1 MDQGGVQTMK
11 KTTKAVPK
19 LPGHDCGTCGF
30 RTCNDFAEY
39 LVKNPSDLK
48 RCIHLTNETTA
59 ASSNEGTV
67 SCASCGKGATGQST
81 GWKDSLGREFDFILD
96 LLPGDPGPRETILP
110 HNPMLTREL
119 DIKVGDKLFGR
130 PLGMSCGCPITHCGV
145 VVAVDHKTG
154 VMTWCVTGPLGP
166 RREKY
171 IDIGYYSAEAY
182 DGIVKESQSE
192 LQIGKR
198 YFFLPHRCMLQ
209 WRHSGLVNFL
219 NKGKNGLVVRVEG
232 LWIG

>member
-1 MDQGGVQTMK
+1 MK
-11 KTTKAVPK
+11 KTTTNVPN
-19 LPGHDCGTCGF
+19 LPGLDCGLCGF
-30 RTCNDFAEY
+30 RTCTDFSDY
-39 LVKNPSDLK
+39 LVKEPAEIK
-48 RCIHLTNETTA
+48 RCIHLSNVFLSQ
-59 ASSNEGTV
+59 SSDGV
-67 SCASCGKGATGQST
+67 AKSCASCGAGATGANT

-96 LLPGDPGPRETILP
+96 ILPGDPGPRETILP

-119 DIKVGDKLFGR
+119 DIKIGDKLYGR

-145 VVAVDHKTG
+145 VVDVDHKTG
-154 VMTWCVTGPLGP
+154 VMVWCVTGPLGP
-166 RREKY
+166 RKEKY
-171 IDIGYYSAEAY
+171 IDIGHYSAEAY

>member
-1 MDQGGVQTMK
+1 MK
-11 KTTKAVPK
+11 KTTNAVPKNSVPK
-19 LPGHDCGTCGF
+19 LPGLDCGSCGF
-30 RTCNDFAEY
+30 KTCNDFAEY
-39 LVKNPSDLK
+39 LVNEPAELE
-48 RCIHLTNETTA
+48 RCIHLTMKGCTSTTA
-59 ASSNEGTV
+59 DVGKA
-67 SCASCGKGATGQST
+67 SCASCGKGATGSNT
-81 GWKDSLGREFDFILD
+81 GWRDSLGREFDFILD

-119 DIKVGDKLFGR
+119 DVQVGDKLFGR

-145 VVAVDHKTG
+145 VVSVDHKTG

-192 LQIGKR
+192 LKIGNR

>member
-1 MDQGGVQTMK
+1 MTTK
-11 KTTKAVPK
+11 KTKNELPE
-19 LPGHDCGTCGF
+19 LPGLDCGTCGF
-30 RTCNDFAEY
+30 RTCDDFAAH
-39 LVKNPSDLK
+39 LVKKPSDLP
-48 RCIHLTNETTA
+48 RCIHLSNETT
-59 ASSNEGTV
+59 SSSYTDKAGSVPPCPT
-67 SCASCGKGATGQST
+67 CAGCGGATAANT

-119 DIKVGDKLFGR
+119 DIKVGDKIFGR

-145 VVAVDHKTG
+145 VVASDHKTG

-171 IDIGYYSAEAY
+171 IDVGYYSAEAY

>member
-1 MDQGGVQTMK
+1 MAQAGS
-11 KTTKAVPK
+11 VPSC
-19 LPGHDCGTCGF
+19 PTC
-30 RTCNDFAEY
+30 
-39 LVKNPSDLK
+39 P
-48 RCIHLTNETTA
+48 
-59 ASSNEGTV
+59 
-67 SCASCGKGATGQST
+67 SCGGATAKNT

-119 DIKVGDKLFGR
+119 DIQVGDKLFGR

-145 VVAVDHKTG
+145 VVAADHKTG

-171 IDIGYYSAEAY
+171 IDVGYYSAEAY